1 MAYLLDKMLVVHV
14 KGSYISPY
22 FFCDYLFN
30 ALLECNRPIV
40 SVFFPTVFL
49 VAAQC
54 LFIIGAQLKSLSLF
68 T

>member
-1 MAYLLDKMLVVHV
+1 MAYPLDKMLVVHV

-30 ALLECNRPIV
+30 ALLECNQPIV

-49 VAAQC
+49 WLHSVC
-54 LFIIGAQLKSLSLF
+54 S
-68 T
+68 